1 MEISQ
6 ERAKSLQ
13 ERLDERYREEE
24 EEENHMKLQQ
34 KCTSTTE
41 VARAGPPQ
49 PQFPI
54 EIEEMRTEVEQNTV
68 NQPYC
73 STALSSSTSSLTL
86 EIERLQN
93 ELSGVKQ
100 LNS

>member
-13 ERLDERYREEE
+13 ERLDERDREEAE
-24 EEENHMKLQQ
+24 EANLKLQQ
-34 KCTSTTE
+34 PFSSTNG
-41 VARAGPPQ
+41 VAFAGPPQ
-49 PQFPI
+49 PQFPL
-54 EIEEMRTEVEQNTV
+54 ELEEMRIEIEQNTV
-68 NQPYC
+68 NQSHC
-73 STALSSSTSSLTL
+73 ATELTSSTSSLTL

-93 ELSGVKQ
+93 ELAGVKQ